1 MDHKISLNATPGLDA
16 SPCTSPAQIAASETM
31 NAPAA
36 AFETATLVPRPRA
49 ARLLKEAG
57 ICAEAERQFAQF
69 GFEGASLEL
78 IAAASGLSRHNLL
91 YYYPSKEVLYRKVLD
106 DVLTEW
112 LTRMA
117 GIVSGAD
124 PAAAMRDYIAAKL
137 RFSRERP
144 AGSQVF
150 AREVMAGAPRFRD
163 AIEARVLPALNADVL
178 NFEGWAQAG
187 LVNRLDFRHLM
198 FTIWASTQSY
208 ADQAPQFAILLG
220 KPALEAAD
228 FAAAETLITQL
239 VLGSLLTRRT

>member
-1 MDHKISLNATPGLDA
+1 MDHKISLGATLGLVA
-16 SPCTSPAQIAASETM
+16 SPCTSPAQLVASEQI
-31 NAPAA
+31 NAPEAA
-36 AFETATLVPRPRA
+36 VEAATLVPRPRA

-91 YYYPSKEVLYRKVLD
+91 YYYPSKELLYRKVLD

-163 AIEARVLPALNADVL
+163 AIEARVLPALKADVL
-178 NFEGWAQAG
+178 IFEGWAQAG

-198 FTIWASTQSY
+198 FTIWASTQAY
-208 ADQAPQFAILLG
+208 AEQAPQFAILLG
-220 KPALEAAD
+220 KPALEAID

-239 VLGSLLTRRT
+239 VLGSLLISRA